1 MNMSIDWNELKKVL
15 KDVDFVLREDLE
27 SLKKESGGDLNEL
40 WDSVKSAWTTYR
52 REYAPR
58 VDKDVDE
65 SLRSRFKLAQ
75 LMIATAIHLKELE
88 GKYPHIADS
97 FNSNEMALI
106 EELEDFKFLEVL
118 SIPEIVDYIGRK
130 DEKIYGFV
138 KTYLKRGYSK
148 LDPMLEQRGQM
159 DIKIAIKEQYGKILG
174 RIEEGIFEYIKREP
188 GKFLLVM
195 EGIEEAIDL
204 ANNAEKERARI
215 TDLLNHI
222 ITERDRKFSD
232 AEAIRLEKEGLED
245 KLKEIEQELP
255 TRESEKEELLSR
267 FSKLESETAEAME
280 KYTENLFTY
289 ENSLKEIEE
298 LQGQLEIREKE
309 LKDGIEKYEGK
320 LKEANRRIFE
330 TEIGKIEEIKREVKL
345 KVDEVE
351 NKRDTFKDEKDEL
364 DEKLKA
370 VKRAIEGGEFERSV
384 ARDIALSFI
393 EKIDI
398 SWDVISGLDDL
409 KNRLKACVVLPFVEK
424 PENVKIEGWRNILLF
439 GPPGTGKTLIA
450 AATSNGL
457 HATFFNVKIEQVLS
471 KYTGESSKILGAIF
485 EVAREKSPSVIF
497 IDEIDSIA
505 LSRTAKIDE
514 SGVLQTLLTE
524 LDGLS
529 SKGSDSFLLFIATTN
544 TPWDIDDAVL
554 SRFEQRICVP
564 LPDER
569 AREGILKNHIE
580 GKGYV
585 FKNYPWPITKTEGY
599 SGRDIKNLCKEAV
612 YNMVMELNPAIYD
625 LASKELEEIKTYQ
638 IKVRALAKSDFER
651 AFERVK
657 PATTADLAKRY
668 KEWSNMFGSG

>member
-1 MNMSIDWNELKKVL
+1 MSIDWNELKKVL

-40 WDSVKSAWTTYR
+40 WNSIKSAWTTYR

-75 LMIATAIHLKELE
+75 LTIATAIHLKGLE

-106 EELEDFKFLEVL
+106 EELENFKFLEVL

-204 ANNAEKERARI
+204 ANNAEKERTRI

-222 ITERDRKFSD
+222 ITELDRKFSD

-255 TRESEKEELLSR
+255 TKESEKEELLSR
-267 FSKLESETAEAME
+267 FSKLESETAETMK
-280 KYTENLFTY
+280 KYTKNLFTY

-330 TEIGKIEEIKREVKL
+330 TEIRKIEEIKKEVKL

-370 VKRAIEGGEFERSV
+370 VKRAIEGGEFEKTV

-398 SWDVISGLDDL
+398 SWDVIGGLDDL

-450 AATSNGL
+450 AATSKGL

-485 EVAREKSPSVIF
+485 EVARENSPSVIF

-505 LSRTAKIDE
+505 RSRDAKRDE

-529 SKGSDSFLLFIATTN
+529 SKGSNSFLLFIATTN
-544 TPWDIDDAVL
+544 TPWDIDKAVI

-580 GKGYV
+580 GNGHAFDDYA
-585 FKNYPWPITKTEGY
+585 WLIGKTEGY
-599 SGRDIKNLCKEAV
+599 SGREIKNLCKEAV
-612 YNMVMELNPAIYD
+612 YNMVTELNPAIYD
-625 LASKELEEIKTYQ
+625 LASKELEEIKPYQ
-638 IKVRALAKSDFER
+638 IKVRALTRSDFER

-657 PATTADLAKRY
+657 SAITEDLAKRY
-668 KEWSNMFGSG
+668 DEWR

>member
-1 MNMSIDWNELKKVL
+1 MSVDWNELSKTVL
-15 KDVDFVLREDLE
+15 KDVDFVRREDLE
-27 SLKKESGGDLNEL
+27 SLKRESESFLNAL
-40 WDSVKSAWTTYR
+40 WDSIESAWTTYR

-88 GKYPHIADS
+88 TEYPHIADS

-106 EELEDFKFLEVL
+106 EELEDFKFLEVY
-118 SIPEIVDYIGRK
+118 SIAEIVDYIGRK

-138 KTYLKRGYSK
+138 KTYLKRGYSN
-148 LDPMLEQRGQM
+148 LDAMCEQRGIQI
-159 DIKIAIKEQYGKILG
+159 DIMIAIKERYGKILG
-174 RIEEGIFEYIKREP
+174 RIEEAIFQYIKSEP

-195 EGIEEAIDL
+195 NEIEEVIDL
-204 ANNAEKERARI
+204 ANNAEKERTRI

-222 ITERDRKFSD
+222 ITKLDRKFSD
-232 AEAIRLEKEGLED
+232 AEAIMREKECLED
-245 KLKEIEQELP
+245 KIREIEQELP
-255 TRESEKEELLSR
+255 TKESEKEELLSR
-267 FSKLESETAEAME
+267 FSKLESETAETIQ
-280 KYTENLFTY
+280 KYTEILYTY
-289 ENSLKEIEE
+289 ENNLKEIEE
-298 LQGQLEIREKE
+298 LRGQLEIREKE
-309 LKDGIEKYEGK
+309 LKDGIDKYDEK

-330 TEIGKIEEIKREVKL
+330 TEIQKIEEIKKEVKL

-351 NKRDTFKDEKDEL
+351 KKRDTFKDEKDEL
-364 DEKLKA
+364 NKKLKA
-370 VKRAIEGGEFERSV
+370 VKRVIEGGEFERSV
-384 ARDIALSFI
+384 VRDIALSFI
-393 EKIDI
+393 EEIYI
-398 SWDVISGLDDL
+398 SWDVIGGLDDL

-471 KYTGESSKILGAIF
+471 KYTGESSKILNAIF

-524 LDGLS
+524 LDGVS

-564 LPDER
+564 LPDEM
-569 AREGILKNHIE
+569 AREKILKNHI
-580 GKGYV
+580 KGNGFV
-585 FKNYPWPITKTEGY
+585 FDDYPWLIEETGGY
-599 SGRDIKNLCKEAV
+599 SGRDIKILCKEAV
-612 YNMVMELNPAIYD
+612 YTMVTELNPEIYD
-625 LASKELEEIKTYQ
+625 LADKELEEIKPYQ
-638 IKVRALAKSDFER
+638 LKVRALTGDNFEK
-651 AFERVK
+651 AFKRVK
-657 PATTADLAKRY
+657 PATTEDMAKRY
-668 KEWSNMFGSG
+668 DEWR